1 MILTNL
7 KILAVV
13 LGTVG
18 LYTWVANV
26 IPQVE
31 SEVPEE
37 LVFTGDFS
45 TDELLEAGE
54 ALYLGAGGCIA
65 CHGSG
70 TRAPNLLTDEG
81 GTGLIGE
88 RCTTRVPGQDCKSY
102 LHASMVAPNDFVVSG
117 YGPIMP
123 DMSRTLSE
131 TQIWAIIAFLQSLGG
146 EVTVT
151 ADDVQSAAG
160 DGVAAFAEEQ
170 PRGGPAAPGAG
181 GAALTDPAAIFRA
194 QGCVACHVRAG
205 EGGPIG
211 PELDDVGQR
220 LSREEIRKAILE
232 PNADTTPGYEAMAG
246 TMPAIYGQQLTAA
259 QLEALVV
266 WLGGQP

>member
-13 LGTVG
+13 LGTVAV
-18 LYTWVANV
+18 YTWVANT

-37 LVFTGDFS
+37 LVFSGDFS
-45 TDELLEAGE
+45 TDELVQAGE
-54 ALYLGAGGCIA
+54 ELYLGAGGCIA

-70 TRAPNLLTDEG
+70 TRAPNLLTDEA

-88 RCTTRVPGQDCKSY
+88 RCAARVEGLDCKSY
-102 LHASMVAPNDFVVSG
+102 LHASMVAPNDFVVPG

-131 TQIWAIIAFLQSLGG
+131 TQIWAMIAFLQSQGG

-151 ADDVQSAAG
+151 TEDVQAAGG

-181 GAALTDPAAIFRA
+181 ASAMTDPAALFRA
-194 QGCVACHVRAG
+194 QGCVACHVRGG

-211 PELDDVGQR
+211 PSLDDVGGR
-220 LSREEIRKAILE
+220 LSVEEIRHAILQ
-232 PNADTTPGYEAMAG
+232 PNADTTAGYEAMAG
-246 TMPAIYGQQLTAA
+246 TMPPTYGQQLTAA
-259 QLEALVV
+259 QLEALVT
-266 WLGGQP
+266 WLAEAP